1 MLKNLLELNVRNK
14 VFIGKQ
20 LNENKALAIF
30 APFHFKRQVVEQR
43 RAESP
48 NMSWVVMV
56 FPRIQRLASEGCIR
70 VRFSPGRAPR
80 GGS

>member
-48 NMSWVVMV
+48 NMSWV
-56 FPRIQRLASEGCIR
+56 
-70 VRFSPGRAPR
+70 
-80 GGS
+80 